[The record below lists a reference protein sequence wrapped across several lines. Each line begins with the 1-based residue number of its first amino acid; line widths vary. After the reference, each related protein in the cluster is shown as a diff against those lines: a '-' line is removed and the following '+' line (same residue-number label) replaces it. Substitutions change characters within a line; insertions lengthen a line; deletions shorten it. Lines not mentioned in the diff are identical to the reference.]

1 MRIHATPFLMT
12 TLLFLSVAPVAAAQP
27 AGPSGR
33 WLFHFISYGEEFA
46 SARVL
51 LNVDG
56 DAVSGTLNELSLGG
70 TYKNGRLAFHAT
82 RPDGTDFGLFE
93 GKSSGRELRG
103 VLTSRGNQAPW
114 VMRRLPARPS
124 TPQTHVVEPTSFSRT
139 FNSTASPLARIHPGD
154 SVKTWTIDS
163 AGYDKAGVRRSFG
176 GNPQTGPFYVEGAVP
191 GDTLV
196 VKLDRITLNR
206 DTARSG
212 ARMVSTTT
220 TPDYFKNTN
229 YDDAANGDWILD
241 RKAKLGRLT
250 TPSER
255 LRDYRVELNPFLGGI
270 GVAPPDKQAID
281 ARSLG
286 SFGGNLDYNQLT
298 EGTTIYLPVN
308 EDGALL
314 FVGDGHAAQ
323 GAGEVTGDALET
335 SLDLEFTVELLEG
348 KGIGAPRAESQQYLM
363 AMGIAGSLHDAVRQA
378 TTALAEWLTADQ
390 GLSANDV
397 ALVLG
402 TAVEYDIAELVD
414 PQFNVVAKLRK
425 DRLPGQARQ

>member
-1 MRIHATPFLMT
+1 MRIITTKFLAT
-12 TLLFLSVAPVAAAQP
+12 TLLIVSAAQAAAVQP

-33 WLFHFISYGEEFA
+33 WLFHFVSYGEEFA
-46 SARVL
+46 PARVSL
-51 LNVDG
+51 IVDG
-56 DAVSGTLNELSLGG
+56 AAVSGTLNELTLSG
-70 TYKNGRLAFHAT
+70 TYANGHLAFHAT
-82 RPDGTDFGLFE
+82 RPNGSDFGLFE
-93 GKSSGRELRG
+93 GKFSGRELRG
-103 VLTSRGNQAPW
+103 TLTSRGNQAPW
-114 VMRRLPARPS
+114 VMRRLPARPAA
-124 TPQTHVVEPTSFSRT
+124 PQTHVVEPTSFSRT
-139 FNSTASPLARIHPGD
+139 FNSTAKPLARIHPGD
-154 SVKTWTIDS
+154 SVKTWTLDS

-196 VKLDRITLNR
+196 IKLDRITLNR

-212 ARMVSTTT
+212 AQIVATAT
-220 TPDYFKNTN
+220 TPDYFKNAN
-229 YDDAANGDWILD
+229 YDDTANGDWILD
-241 RKAKLGRLT
+241 RKAMIGRLAS
-250 TPSER
+250 PSER
-255 LRDYRVELNPFLGGI
+255 LMDYRVELNPFLGGI

-323 GAGEVTGDALET
+323 GAGELTGDALET
-335 SLDLEFTVELLEG
+335 SLDLEFRVDLIEG
-348 KGIGAPRAESQQYLM
+348 KGIGAPRAENQQYLM
-363 AMGIAGSLHDAVRQA
+363 AMGIAGSLHDATRQA

-414 PQFNVVAKLRK
+414 PQFNVIAKLRK
-425 DRLPGQARQ
+425 DRLPARAGQ